1 MFKQLL
7 LGILFLGLASCQT
20 KSVKA
25 EQVEDQSFYKMNLI
39 RVALEQ
45 SEKPSPNWEPQQR
58 DCAGFVRFV
67 YKSAV
72 KPNGPLWNSWDGGE
86 RVPYASAELLVAKN
100 FSKISSVPAD
110 SMKTGDILVFRRD
123 GQKKEDQ
130 WHLMM
135 VMESPW
141 EQNKWLVTYH
151 NGARDETGGVKKLW
165 MNDLMNTEQSDWK
178 PTQDNKN
185 FVGVYRWNA
194 WVK

>member
-1 MFKQLL
+1 MFKRLL
-7 LGILFLGLASCQT
+7 IGTIFLGLGSCQT

-25 EQVEDQSFYKMNLI
+25 ERVEDQSFYKMNFI

-45 SEKPSPNWEPQQR
+45 SSTPSPNWEPQQR

-67 YKSAV
+67 YRSAV
-72 KPNGPLWNSWDGGE
+72 KAGGPLWTSWQGDE
-86 RVPYASAELLVAKN
+86 RVSYANAELLVSRN
-100 FSKISSVPAD
+100 FSKISSVPED
-110 SMKTGDILVFRRD
+110 SMKTGDILVFHRA

-165 MNDLMNTEQSDWK
+165 MSDLLEASQSEWK
-178 PTQDNKN
+178 PTKDNKN

>member
-1 MFKQLL
+1 MIKEAL
-7 LGILFLGLASCQT
+7 LGMLSVLVISCQT
-20 KSVKA
+20 KTVSTEKI
-25 EQVEDQSFYKMNLI
+25 EDQSFYKINII

-45 SEKPSPNWEPQQR
+45 SEKPSPYWEPQQR

-67 YKSAV
+67 YKSALNT
-72 KPNGPLWNSWDGGE
+72 KAPLWTPWEGSE
-86 RVPYASAELLVAKN
+86 RIPYANAELLVSKS
-100 FSKISSVPAD
+100 FSKVSDGIDD
-110 SMKTGDILVFRRD
+110 SMKTGDLLVFRRE

-151 NGARDETGGVKKLW
+151 NGARDESGGVKKLW
-165 MNDLMNTEQSDWK
+165 MRDLIETEQSDWK
-178 PTQDNKN
+178 PIKANKN

-194 WVK
+194 WAK

>member
-1 MFKQLL
+1 MLYKVILGSLL
-7 LGILFLGLASCQT
+7 AISISCQT
-20 KSVKA
+20 KSVSSKK
-25 EQVEDQSFYKMNLI
+25 VEDQSYYKMNFI

-45 SEKPSPNWEPQQR
+45 AEKPSPYWEPQQR

-67 YKSAV
+67 YKSALNT
-72 KPNGPLWNSWDGGE
+72 KESLWNSWQGGE
-86 RVPYASAELLVAKN
+86 RIAYANAELLVAKN
-100 FSKISSVPAD
+100 FSKISDTIED
-110 SMKTGDILVFRRD
+110 SLKTGDLLVFKRD

-135 VMESPW
+135 IMESPW

-151 NGARDETGGVKKLW
+151 NGAHDESGGVKKLW
-165 MNDLMNTEQSDWK
+165 LRDLVETEQSNWK
-178 PTQDNKN
+178 PTKENKN